1 MCKVPGAG
9 DSTAGLSN
17 PQLFGVAGKRGAPGG
32 GPEAG
37 EGLGVADSG
46 HQAEGSQGHWGSPKR
61 AVRRSAVVQSAL

>member
-17 PQLFGVAGKRGAPGG
+17 PSCSVWLESGECQEG

-37 EGLGVADSG
+37 EGLGVPGSG
-46 HQAEGSQGHWGSPKR
+46 P
-61 AVRRSAVVQSAL
+61 